1 MMFEHYEKMNKL
13 HANGNQ
19 TISSSY
25 FVKNFVEFDTITFLI
40 KKDHLK
46 NCLIHDLLEGANI
59 IYMHVHITLI
69 KNIYI
74 ESLKIY
80 MYLSCKH
87 FYNVSICYFQLLYE
101 LESM

>member
-59 IYMHVHITLI
+59 IYMHVHITL
-69 KNIYI
+69 KKYLYRKLENIHV
-74 ESLKIY
+74 L
-80 MYLSCKH
+80 
-87 FYNVSICYFQLLYE
+87 E
-101 LESM
+101 L